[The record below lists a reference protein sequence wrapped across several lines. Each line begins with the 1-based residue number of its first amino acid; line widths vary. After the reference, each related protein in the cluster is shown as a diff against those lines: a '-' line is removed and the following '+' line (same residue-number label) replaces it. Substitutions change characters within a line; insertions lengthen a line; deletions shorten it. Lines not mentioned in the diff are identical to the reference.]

1 MNDRAGDRILW
12 TPDLQWMSR
21 ETGMQRGGAERKC
34 LEMQIQ
40 PGETG
45 HEGQGNEDWKKNEP
59 ENRKTGKVHPT
70 AHGVPETLTT
80 ELVVKKTREIEL
92 VGQSQAQDQV
102 LTSATRLYVSIH
114 AT

>member
-1 MNDRAGDRILW
+1 MDPRPSVD
-12 TPDLQWMSR
+12 
-21 ETGMQRGGAERKC
+21 EQRNGNAERRCGEKVPGDANPARRDGPRRPRERG
-34 LEMQIQ
+34 LE
-40 PGETG
+40 
-45 HEGQGNEDWKKNEP
+45 KNEP

-92 VGQSQAQDQV
+92 AGQSQAQDQV